1 MRKGLA
7 KLASAAIVLAF
18 AVIAAISATP
28 RAEARW
34 SVNPTVTIAAP
45 AGDNRMPAVVEAL
58 EFWNRQLADLGST
71 LRLGPVTHTTGE
83 LPMEYLQR
91 VSVAVLRREPHPD
104 VPDLVRAIPGQI
116 IVALS
121 EGEFVSFAAS
131 LGSPGRVLIGI
142 RSVRDPSLA
151 QPNIARN
158 LIAHELGH
166 ALGLSHNGDATKLM
180 CGRPASC
187 RPQDFAASTARF
199 FPLTDEDKK
208 ILARLYPRH
217 SGEAHDKGKV
227 HRVGLL
233 SSGREFLTFSSRFV
247 DVFTRTLADLGYV
260 EGRNITFVYRWSENR
275 LDSIQALATELVAL
289 KVDVLVAS
297 DTRAIEALRDATTTI
312 PIVANS
318 VGDPIESR
326 LVSSLSRPGGNTTG
340 ITGRLQEMHQKWL
353 ELVKAGTPKVSR
365 VAIMALPHAIEI
377 HRREME
383 AAASALA
390 VRLHFITVASPREIE
405 AAFDAAV
412 KAGAHAVVMLPALH
426 FARNPKRVAD
436 LALHHRLPSIFWRED
451 YAEAGGLI
459 AYGPDRDHLWRRTAG
474 LVGKILGG
482 ARPTDLP
489 FEQADRFRLVVN
501 LKTAKALG
509 LTIPQSLLVRADK
522 IIQ

>member
-166 ALGLSHNGDATKLM
+166 ALGLNHNGDATKLM

-275 LDSIQALATELVAL
+275 LDSIQAL
-289 KVDVLVAS
+289 
-297 DTRAIEALRDATTTI
+297 
-312 PIVANS
+312 
-318 VGDPIESR
+318 
-326 LVSSLSRPGGNTTG
+326 
-340 ITGRLQEMHQKWL
+340 
-353 ELVKAGTPKVSR
+353 
-365 VAIMALPHAIEI
+365 
-377 HRREME
+377 
-383 AAASALA
+383 
-390 VRLHFITVASPREIE
+390 
-405 AAFDAAV
+405 AAV